1 MITRAEYLKQLK
13 ELTDEIRKKDES
25 ERSWEDK
32 YYLWHEKV
40 MTSPLDSLMMWE
52 KKENFMMVKV

>member
-32 YYLWHEKV
+32 YYLWHEK
-40 MTSPLDSLMMWE
+40 PDSILERSAKW
-52 KKENFMMVKV
+52 